1 MAKTWV
7 DYYNQITSGGRANV
21 RPTSVGSNSSG
32 RLSFAPSPNA
42 AFGQFGDFSRI
53 NSIQKKLQPIED
65 ILKTAIMAVNPAASV
80 LLGDEGSY
88 GNRALDILSRPLYAS
103 ASIGEGYAKALNKS
117 AKSGK
122 MSDLLDGVA
131 DTPENLWK
139 GISGQNKITYG
150 DIRRDQFGG
159 SESKWMIPVDL
170 TMDILGDPTS
180 YIGVGLVKHVA
191 TGAKHVATGAKEAVT
206 IAKGAKA
213 AENVVKKGI
222 ITKQGAKALAAGQPV
237 EFNGGAWRDLKN
249 LPKSDTGLPIKAE
262 QFIEGLKAKSLAGEV
277 PSASTLS
284 SLPTPPT
291 ADLIAAR
298 AAAEAADSVA
308 SKVTAF
314 KYGNTVDNIPESGF
328 FEQIDVPN
336 PKYDPKAGLNEWDVM
351 DQGPKS
357 LVPYNAKNFDAAK
370 VDEFNAKYPFPVD
383 NPIARTILNALDEPV
398 YTEYKQVVEAAG
410 KDSKKGATFNIA
422 TTGED
427 ATTVGALRQS
437 IAENAAK
444 AKNHPDPRVR
454 EAAAREF
461 DRGQKRLIRHI
472 QAVTE
477 YAMKHVVENPHSQYS
492 GGKRLKSGVK
502 SGAARFMDDYYGPL
516 WKYSNEGGKGS
527 FSDFYAK
534 YETDAALKNVQ
545 KLSAKQ
551 AAKGVKVQPPTI
563 AKWEKMSAT
572 DKMEWLILNG
582 VHQLDDADF
591 KLLNSARTQA
601 QFAQRLRTIQTSV
614 ANPTGFND
622 LLKAIQDGRISSL
635 DHYGLR
641 NVFKHFGVKWS
652 AKDAEGSLQRL
663 ATALQRVADDLTDA
677 EKSLLDKLDI
687 TSSSLSAKSAMAN
700 DVIVK
705 TASKELDAADNAAVE
720 AVQEGW
726 NAADELLAQA
736 AKEAEAAPTVNMLEE
751 VSTSFTVP
759 QAELL
764 EEAIAAMVKHDI
776 LRPMDKSIFPY
787 KTATGVPR
795 TSQVYGAGEGVHKNV
810 MNAQKQYSTWRNLFN
825 GLSERGVDARVKE
838 IMDAAGVRGRDR
850 AYARGQA
857 YKEIML
863 PILNMADE
871 VFKREGIFPVAG
883 TKAADARFS
892 LGELLTVIDDINP
905 EWVTNNIFRMTKN
918 PATKQYESIIAP
930 TQLLEAMNA
939 VVLDAIRIS
948 DNPALGMDKFDWA
961 KYLVAELGT
970 VKTTLNGKTIPNGFA
985 RSLAKMD
992 KKSAAAYTREMIS
1005 PLLQSIS
1012 DITAIA
1018 AKNAARRKAFAE
1030 QGVAKADKIV
1040 MSELVRKVK
1049 QADGAPGQLIKA
1061 AEDVKTV
1068 TVRGAVRST
1077 GLSNMDDPWAVDA
1090 VKAAADDAIAK
1101 AGLEGAAT
1109 SGAKVADAAT
1119 PAAKTK
1125 AAVGDTKQIID
1136 DADEL
1141 STQMDVF
1148 LTDALERGRI
1158 ATAMGLVRHIA
1169 PHLGNERVRQI
1180 FLTHQSP
1187 FQNLARA
1194 YQDYVGKAAIKHSQA
1209 HRVQAFN
1216 ALKAGIDPVD
1226 PAVKAAYN
1234 DISKLVRFMFD
1245 KDETRNVFARN
1256 NLKAEQLNDYLDHF
1270 GVAKNIRFDPDN
1282 INSSWREWDVPEGDP
1297 LETLSKTYAAVMRG
1311 VTERHI
1317 GNELMAVF
1325 GSAEAKDGFTKIR
1338 YPKNS
1343 ELGKFLDHD
1352 YYFPKDIV
1360 KEMALF
1366 DQTLIKMKE
1375 GPIKND
1381 DIRRFMRVFDF
1392 AQTKWKT
1399 GMTIYRP
1406 GHHVRNE
1413 IGDVWFSF
1421 MAGVTSPVP
1430 YKKALEVMSQFQGSY
1445 KDFDIMRAI
1454 QAGDEWAPNLRQ
1466 GKFPKLG
1473 DPSKTIVTV
1482 RLKNGT
1488 KVKLNSSQIYTAAF
1502 DNSLLRDYRSL
1513 EDIPFGADESMGIG
1527 GKVLGRLAAPT
1538 GGRAKKVAAGLSEG
1552 RDHHIRLAHFI
1563 NDLEKGT
1570 YGSLEEAIKKSS
1582 EAVRKWHPDGSDL
1595 SMFEQKYMRRLI
1607 PFYSWQRKAIP
1618 LILEG
1623 MLMNPGRAMVYPKGM
1638 YELAENNGIE
1648 LDSLSNPFPTD
1659 QLFPEWMRDDLYGP
1673 TWGEQGAYGGLG
1685 PGIPMMD
1692 ILGDYGSGDSLF
1704 DLDPLKAVG
1713 GSLTLPVKLGLE
1725 QGLKIGGNEDA
1736 VAVDIRTGIPIFD
1749 KSDYLDRQLPFASY
1763 WTGVTGKSLSQPW
1776 QNKGDKDTAEQ
1787 GQNPDAFFNFLTG
1800 LGKKDYSKPGYI
1812 KQAKR
1817 ELTQERRNAARE
1829 ARKNAQP

>member
-21 RPTSVGSNSSG
+21 RPTSIGSNSSG

-42 AFGQFGDFSRI
+42 AFGQFGNFSGT
-53 NSIQKKLQPIED
+53 NSAQKKPQSTAD
-65 ILKTAIMAVNPAASV
+65 ILKTALMTVNPAASV

-103 ASIGEGYAKALNKS
+103 ASVGEGLAESMLKATDPKKS
-117 AKSGK
+117 SVDFGE
-122 MSDLLDGVA
+122 LLSGVA
-131 DTPENLWK
+131 SMPKNAWEGL
-139 GISGQNKITYG
+139 SGQNKVTYG
-150 DIRRDQFGG
+150 DIRRDQFNG

-180 YIGVGLVKHVA
+180 YIGVGLGKHIA
-191 TGAKHVATGAKEAVT
+191 TGTKQAAT

-237 EFNGGAWRDLKN
+237 EFNGGAWRDLKD

-262 QFIEGLKAKSLAGEV
+262 QFIESLKAKNLAGDV

-284 SLPTPPT
+284 NLPATPT

-437 IAENAAK
+437 IAENSAK

-454 EAAAREF
+454 EIAARELS
-461 DRGQKRLIRHI
+461 RQQNRLIRHI

-477 YAMKHVVENPHSQYS
+477 YAMKHVVENPHSQYK
-492 GGKRLKSGVK
+492 GAKRLKSGVK

-551 AAKGVKVQPPTI
+551 TAKGVKVQPPTI

-614 ANPTGFND
+614 TNPTGFND
-622 LLKAIQDGRISSL
+622 LLKAIQDGRVSSL

-700 DVIVK
+700 DTVVK

-726 NAADELLAQA
+726 STIDELLEQA
-736 AKEAEAAPTVNMLEE
+736 YKKAEAAPTVNMLEE

-759 QAELL
+759 QTELL
-764 EEAIAAMVKHDI
+764 EEALAAMVKQDI
-776 LRPMDKSIFPY
+776 LRPMDKTIFPY
-787 KTATGVPR
+787 KSATGVAR
-795 TSQVYGAGEGVHKNV
+795 TSQIYGAGDGVRKEI
-810 MNAQKQYSTWRNLFN
+810 MNAQKQYTVWRSLFH

-838 IMDAAGVRGRDR
+838 IMNASGVRGRDR

-883 TKAADARFS
+883 TKAGDARFS
-892 LGELLTVIDDINP
+892 LGELLTAIDDINP
-905 EWVTNNIFRMTKN
+905 EWVTNNIFTMVKN

-930 TQLLEAMNA
+930 TQLMEAMNA
-939 VVLDAIRIS
+939 VVLDAIRLS
-948 DNPALGMDKFDWA
+948 DNPALGMGKFDWA

-970 VKTTLNGKTIPNGFA
+970 VKKTFKGKTIPNRFA
-985 RSLAKMD
+985 PKLAKMNKED
-992 KKSAAAYTREMIS
+992 ATVYAREMIS

-1012 DITAIA
+1012 DITAVA
-1018 AKNAARRKAFAE
+1018 AENAARRKAFAE

-1040 MSELVRKVK
+1040 KSELVRKIK

-1101 AGLEGAAT
+1101 VGLEGAST

-1125 AAVGDTKQIID
+1125 AAVGDTKQIMD

-1148 LTDALERGRI
+1148 LTDAIERGRI

-1194 YQDYVGKAAIKHSQA
+1194 YQDYIGKAAIKHSQA

-1216 ALKAGIDPVD
+1216 ALKTGIAPVD

-1234 DISKLVRFMFD
+1234 DISRLVHFMFD

-1270 GVAKNIRFDPDN
+1270 GVSKNIRFDPDN
-1282 INSSWREWDVPEGDP
+1282 INSSWKEWDVPDGDP

-1311 VTERHI
+1311 ATERHI
-1317 GNELMAVF
+1317 GNELMATF
-1325 GSAEAKDGFTKIR
+1325 GSAEAKDGFIKIR
-1338 YPKNS
+1338 YPKDS

-1381 DIRRFMRVFDF
+1381 DVRKFMRVFDF

-1399 GMTIYRP
+1399 MMTIYRP

-1445 KDFDIMRAI
+1445 KDLDIMRAI

-1473 DPSKTIVTV
+1473 DPSKTIATV

-1488 KVKLNSSQIYTAAF
+1488 KVQLNSSQIYKAAF
-1502 DNSLLRDYRSL
+1502 NNSLLRDYRSL

-1527 GKVLGRLAAPT
+1527 GKVLGRLSAPT

-1623 MLMNPGRAMVYPKGM
+1623 MVMNPGRAMVYPKGM

-1692 ILGDYGSGDSLF
+1692 ILGDYGSGESIG

-1713 GSLTLPVKLGLE
+1713 GSTTIPVKLGLE
-1725 QGLKIGGNEDA
+1725 QLLKIGGNEDA